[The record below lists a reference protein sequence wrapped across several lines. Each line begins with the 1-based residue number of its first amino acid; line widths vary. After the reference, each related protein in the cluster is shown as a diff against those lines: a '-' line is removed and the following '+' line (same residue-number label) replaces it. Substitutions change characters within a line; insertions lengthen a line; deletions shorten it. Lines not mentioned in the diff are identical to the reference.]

1 MNFHKEKTFF
11 PSISKQFFPFY
22 SIKKTAL
29 IRICFFHLISLLLL
43 SSSPFLIVKAYSS
56 SKLFNE
62 RNQKKDTVVQLKDIS
77 FSVETTEIAS
87 YQLITSADTLLATKN
102 KPAVARE
109 KVARI
114 VVFKEEGGNLYSL
127 ALKHYQNANETLFDL
142 ILQANPDITDVR
154 QINDDQKIVLP
165 VITAESYVEK
175 VSEDN
180 YRVHVGTYETRK
192 IANFYLN
199 KISDLK
205 KVLIV
210 YAHEFSPKDTW
221 HRLMIGHFN
230 SKEEALKTVNLL
242 NERGIIYIPPNLR

>member
-1 MNFHKEKTFF
+1 MTVHKEKNFS

-43 SSSPFLIVKAYSS
+43 FSSPFLRVKAYSS
-56 SKLFNE
+56 SKL
-62 RNQKKDTVVQLKDIS
+62 
-77 FSVETTEIAS
+77 
-87 YQLITSADTLLATKN
+87 LITSADTLLATQN

-192 IANFYLN
+192 IANFYFN

-210 YAHEFSPKDTW
+210 SAHEFSPKDTW
-221 HRLMIGHFN
+221 YRLMISHFN

-242 NERGIIYIPPNLR
+242 KERGVIYIHPNLR

>member
-1 MNFHKEKTFF
+1 MNFHKEKTIS

-29 IRICFFHLISLLLL
+29 IRSRRVHLISLLLL
-43 SSSPFLIVKAYSS
+43 FSLPFLIMKAYSS

-62 RNQKKDTVVQLKDIS
+62 RNQKKDTVQLKEIPS
-77 FSVETTEIAS
+77 FVENTEIAS